1 MTPPERSLLI
11 ITVVLSAALVTS
23 SGAKA
28 PLVTSAP
35 SSTSSDRP
43 APAVKG
49 RPLMSAEKELDA
61 ARSAIRRA
69 ARRQGDHGRGKE
81 ANASTSNGW
90 FDTRVDRSLLASVYR
105 NPAAFHR

>member
-11 ITVVLSAALVTS
+11 LTVVLSAALVTS

-28 PLVTSAP
+28 LVTSTS
-35 SSTSSDRP
+35 SSTSSNRP
-43 APAVKG
+43 TPAVKG
-49 RPLMSAEKELDA
+49 RPLMSAEQELDA

-69 ARRQGDHGRGKE
+69 ARRQGDHARGKGG
-81 ANASTSNGW
+81 NASTSSGW